1 MNKAINYK
9 KIKRDLYLRDTGND
23 ARFTT
28 KVVVSK
34 KKYCRKKDKKVTDG
48 DLFHF

>member
-1 MNKAINYK
+1 MKQVVNYK
-9 KIKRDLYLRDTGND
+9 KIKRDILIRDTGND

-34 KKYCRKKDKKVTDG
+34 KRYCRKKDKKVTDG
-48 DLFHF
+48 DFFYA

>member
-1 MNKAINYK
+1 MKQTINFK
-9 KIKRDLYLRDTGND
+9 KIKRDLLIRDTGND

-28 KVVVSK
+28 KVVVSR

>member
-1 MNKAINYK
+1 MRQTINFK
-9 KIKRDLYLRDTGND
+9 KIKRDLLIRDTGND

-48 DLFHF
+48 DLFYA